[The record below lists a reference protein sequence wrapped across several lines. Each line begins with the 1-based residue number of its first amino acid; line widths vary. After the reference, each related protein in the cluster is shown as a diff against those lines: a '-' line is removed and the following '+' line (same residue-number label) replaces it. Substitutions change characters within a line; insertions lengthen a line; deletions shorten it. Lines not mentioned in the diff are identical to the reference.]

1 MATAA
6 QIAANRANAQK
17 STGPRTTAGKQ
28 RSSMNPLK
36 HGLTAATLVL
46 PHEDEIGYQETRGM
60 LYTQYQPATPQEC
73 MLVDQL
79 ASSWWRTIRA
89 RQCETDMLH
98 LQIETLKRK
107 NPEKPASPVSDRQAL
122 ASRFITEPEEDFRK
136 FFRYEA
142 AIERAF
148 YRAVNTLEKLQ
159 AARLRREAKME
170 QEAKIEQEDP
180 RPPLEDTL
188 AQPSPEPPP
197 PRLIAQ
203 SSVAQPAANRSR
215 KQPIGFV
222 SQHEVERRRAPLAG
236 PRPAAGSPEQSSQS

>member
-1 MATAA
+1 MD
-6 QIAANRANAQK
+6 
-17 STGPRTTAGKQ
+17 SPPPP
-28 RSSMNPLK
+28 SSS
-36 HGLTAATLVL
+36 

-142 AIERAF
+142 AIEPFAAKRISNSKT
-148 YRAVNTLEKLQ
+148 RGRRLKTLS
-159 AARLRREAKME
+159 
-170 QEAKIEQEDP
+170 
-180 RPPLEDTL
+180 
-188 AQPSPEPPP
+188 PSP
-197 PRLIAQ
+197 RL
-203 SSVAQPAANRSR
+203 NRWPFAWSR
-215 KQPIGFV
+215 NRLQT
-222 SQHEVERRRAPLAG
+222 RATRNKLASFCTL
-236 PRPAAGSPEQSSQS
+236 PQARHL